1 MKPNEYG
8 ARLKQDSN
16 YINTISKKTI
26 YFYDK
31 NIYNLLLDL
40 LYSQIFSIDTSK
52 KKEFS
57 FPYAKQLEECLKSNK
72 RYIVF
77 YLSLFIEDSGNANM
91 IIIDTKNHTIERY
104 EPQGIDPG
112 FYDTKM
118 VDKMMK
124 DYFEPN
130 FSYKG
135 PDDFCLSGLQEVMEE
150 NTMYKYNFEGFCKT
164 WSFLYA
170 LMRLIVGDE
179 MDLQNFNKNLRDL
192 VLHFAK
198 EYFEIEHGKKIT
210 HQNCDFVKMNDR
222 LDTRLVLKGKT
233 IYSER

>member
-1 MKPNEYG
+1 VKESNE
-8 ARLKQDSN
+8 
-16 YINTISKKTI
+16 
-26 YFYDK
+26 
-31 NIYNLLLDL
+31 LL
-40 LYSQIFSIDTSK
+40 
-52 KKEFS
+52 
-57 FPYAKQLEECLKSNK
+57 
-72 RYIVF
+72 R
-77 YLSLFIEDSGNANM
+77 M
-91 IIIDTKNHTIERY
+91 
-104 EPQGIDPG
+104 
-112 FYDTKM
+112 
-118 VDKMMK
+118 
-124 DYFEPN
+124 
-130 FSYKG
+130 
-135 PDDFCLSGLQEVMEE
+135 QEVMEE

-210 HQNCDFVKMNDR
+210 PQNYDFVIEFLYDYIPRIVAIGKEYIQKMNDR